1 MRTLY
6 GIIAAALIASAAFA
20 QNSPPSAP
28 QRIKGTIESFAA
40 PTLTVKTTDGKT
52 LAITMTPDAKIIA
65 NEKSSLKD
73 IKPNDFV
80 ASAAVTGPDGK
91 LHSQEVRIFPD
102 ALRGLG
108 EGQYPMDTPN
118 RSMTNATVE
127 QVAGAANAKGGTL
140 KLTFHGSTAGANG
153 SCSGHATAPGKGN
166 CVGQTEL
173 VVGPNV
179 PVMKWV
185 LGEPGWLEKGKAVS
199 LFAVAGPDGKLV
211 THGVVVEHN
220 GIKPLL

>member
-1 MRTLY
+1 MRALA
-6 GIIAAALIASAAFA
+6 GIFAASLIASTALAA
-20 QNSPPSAP
+20 SPAP
-28 QRIKGTIESFAA
+28 VRMKGTVESFAA

-52 LAITMTPDAKIIA
+52 VVVMLAPDTKIIA
-65 NEKSSLKD
+65 NEKSSLAD

-91 LHSQEVRIFPD
+91 LHSQEVRVFPE

-118 RSMTNATVE
+118 RSMTNATVQE
-127 QVAGAANAKGGTL
+127 VAGAANAKGGTL
-140 KLTFHGSTAGANG
+140 KLTFHGSISTAAG
-153 SCSGHATAPGKGN
+153 SCSGHASGPGKGN
-166 CVGQTEL
+166 CTGQTEL
-173 VVGPNV
+173 IVDPKV

-185 LGEPGWLEKGKAVS
+185 LGDASWLEKGNAVS
-199 LFAVAGPDGKLV
+199 LFAAAGPDGKL
-211 THGVVVEHN
+211 TSHGVVVEHN